1 MILLDKRRA
10 VGVGA
15 DERVFGTADRTFR
28 DPRTVTRWLVEAR
41 KRHGFEDWMT
51 FHVWRKTTATVL
63 DEAGA
68 TARIRRARKCGGK
81 VWACVSLCKRHA
93 RRFLLGQEVMQAK
106 RIRSTTL

>member
-1 MILLDKRRA
+1 LLDKRRA

-68 TARIRRARKCGGK
+68 TARIRPARNCGGK
-81 VWACVSLCKRHA
+81 CGRA
-93 RRFLLGQEVMQAK
+93 
-106 RIRSTTL
+106 